1 MKTSDYKELQVW
13 QKAMDLVV
21 EVYNI
26 IKLLPKEETYG
37 ISDQIRRSAV
47 SIPSNIAEGQ
57 SRNSSKEFIQFLSIA
72 RGSLAELETQ
82 LLICVKVN
90 MLSNDNIDN
99 ILIATKEIGKMIKGL
114 MNKLEAQLTTNKYE
128 NSTYNIR
135 IE

>member
-21 EVYNI
+21 EIYNLT
-26 IKLLPKEETYG
+26 KLLPKEETYA
-37 ISDQIRRSAV
+37 ISDQIRRAAV

-57 SRNSSKEFIQFLSIA
+57 SRNSVKEFIQFLSIA

-90 MLSNDNIDN
+90 MLTNENIN
-99 ILIATKEIGKMIKGL
+99 NAQIAIIEIGKMIKGL
-114 MNKLEAQLTTNKYE
+114 MIKLNSQLTTN
-128 NSTYNIR
+128 N
-135 IE
+135 

>member
-26 IKLLPKEETYG
+26 IKLLPKEEMYG

-57 SRNSSKEFIQFLSIA
+57 SRNSAKEFIQFLSIA

-90 MLSNDNIDN
+90 MLPNVKIDN
-99 ILIATKEIGKMIKGL
+99 ILISTKEIGKMIKGL
-114 MNKLEAQLTTNKYE
+114 MNKLEAQLTTN
-128 NSTYNIR
+128 N
-135 IE
+135 